1 MDMRTAELIV
11 PVIMNER
18 LEQAMRRHADGRV
31 SRRGRVGKSNRQS
44 RFAAVF
50 GRQ

>member
-18 LEQAMRRHADGRV
+18 LDQAIRRLAAAGAT
-31 SRRGRVGKSNRQS
+31 RRRLVGKGNRQ
-44 RFAAVF
+44 RHFATDF
-50 GRQ
+50 GWR